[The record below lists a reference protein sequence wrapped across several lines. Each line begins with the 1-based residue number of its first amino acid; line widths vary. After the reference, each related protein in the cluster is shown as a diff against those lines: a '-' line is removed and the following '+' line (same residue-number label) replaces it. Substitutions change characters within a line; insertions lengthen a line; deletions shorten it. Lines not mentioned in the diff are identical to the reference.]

1 MKNALFGNRIRL
13 GFIQTL
19 FLPLLLAVTSGA
31 LQAGDS
37 LALKENHPNSYVV
50 KKGDTLWSISGLFL
64 ESPWKWPEIWHNNP
78 QLDNPHLIYPGDLL
92 NLVYIDGQPRL
103 VVSRNK
109 HVKLSPKVR
118 ISDLDLAIPAIP
130 LDAIAP
136 FLTES
141 RVVDAEELKLAPY
154 ILAGKAGHIVSG
166 AGDELFARGVFEKN
180 QETFGVF
187 RQGQAF
193 MDPETNEL
201 LGYQALAIANAKVIN
216 FEDDIANLAL
226 NQTTQEVR
234 RGDRLLVDEER
245 RINTNFY
252 PDTPTTD
259 IDGFIIAVEGG
270 VTQIGSMDTVVLNKG
285 ARDGLSVGHVLA
297 INRVGE
303 RVRDPITNEVV
314 KVPDSRAGF
323 LMVFRTFEKVS
334 YALVLKAT
342 RSLSVMDTVQNP

>member
-1 MKNALFGNRIRL
+1 MKNALFGNR
-13 GFIQTL
+13 TL
-19 FLPLLLAVTSGA
+19 FRFIRTLVLPILLVVSSGP

-37 LALKENHPNSYVV
+37 LALKENHPESYVV
-50 KKGDTLWSISGLFL
+50 KKGDTLWGISGMFL

-78 QLDNPHLIYPGDLL
+78 QLDNPHLIYPGDQL
-92 NLVYIDGQPRL
+92 NLVYINGQPRL

-109 HVKLSPKVR
+109 NVKLSPKVR

-136 FLTES
+136 FLSES
-141 RVVDAEELKLAPY
+141 RIVGAEEFKSAPY

-166 AGDELFARGVFEKN
+166 AGDELFARGVFQEN

-193 MDPETNEL
+193 LDPETNEL
-201 LGYQALAIANAKVIN
+201 LGYQALAIANAKVIDIEN
-216 FEDDIANLAL
+216 DIANLAL

-234 RGDRLLVDEER
+234 RGDRLLADEER

-252 PDTPTTD
+252 PNTPAVD
-259 IDGFIIAVEGG
+259 INGYIVAVEGG

-285 ARDGLSVGHVLA
+285 ERDGLSVGHVLA

-303 RVRDPITNEVV
+303 HVRDPITKEVV

-342 RSLSVMDTVQNP
+342 RSLSVLDKVQNP